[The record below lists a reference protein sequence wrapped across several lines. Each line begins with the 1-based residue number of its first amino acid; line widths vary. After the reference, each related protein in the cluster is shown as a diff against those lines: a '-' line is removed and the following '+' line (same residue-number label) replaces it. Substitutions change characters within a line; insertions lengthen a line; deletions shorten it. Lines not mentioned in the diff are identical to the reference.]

1 MLGSF
6 GQPPLCLVER
16 AAAAHFGIKV
26 RSTGSITAALRPR
39 KPAAVCPCSVA
50 ARATDG
56 HGACRVGA

>member
-26 RSTGSITAALRPR
+26 RASQKSCTVVSLA
-39 KPAAVCPCSVA
+39 
-50 ARATDG
+50 
-56 HGACRVGA
+56 